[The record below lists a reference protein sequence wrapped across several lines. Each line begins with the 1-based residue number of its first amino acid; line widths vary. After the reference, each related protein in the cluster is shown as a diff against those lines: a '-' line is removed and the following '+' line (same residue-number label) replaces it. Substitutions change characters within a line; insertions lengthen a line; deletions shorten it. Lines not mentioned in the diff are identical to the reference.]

1 MIKKYTFENFQS
13 YLNKCDVDF
22 TVNKKA
28 AHSYYDYEV
37 EDGSKIAKV
46 MAVLGAN
53 GAGKSNLLKPLAF
66 LSWFIPDSFRSAE
79 SNDIPILSSFLS
91 KNNNTKIELEFVVP
105 KWSDSNTD
113 FEYKYSIELNEERVV
128 KESLKLKTS
137 KLYSNLISRAFNS
150 ETNKYE
156 IKNSKKI
163 GVDIQDSVLERA
175 PANCSIISYAL
186 SLLSED
192 ELFTHKT
199 NGFMLLVAKYFKS
212 NRSNIVAIGKR
223 NISENIDE
231 ATDFYI
237 ENPAFFE
244 KIKSLLK
251 KYDLGITDV
260 VLEKK
265 TMTDSRTGKEFERV
279 LPIFIHNSGSDS
291 FKVPIF
297 LESSGTQSAYCV
309 LATITETLN
318 SGGVAILD
326 EFDNDLH
333 PLLTME
339 IVELFKDSSI
349 NKDNSQLL
357 FNTHT
362 VDVLKSLRMQHC
374 YLVEKNNGISE
385 AYRADEV
392 DGLLARDNLYAKY
405 TSGALGA
412 VPEFD

>member
-1 MIKKYTFENFQS
+1 
-13 YLNKCDVDF
+13 
-22 TVNKKA
+22 
-28 AHSYYDYEV
+28 
-37 EDGSKIAKV
+37 
-46 MAVLGAN
+46 
-53 GAGKSNLLKPLAF
+53 
-66 LSWFIPDSFRSAE
+66 
-79 SNDIPILSSFLS
+79 
-91 KNNNTKIELEFVVP
+91 
-105 KWSDSNTD
+105 
-113 FEYKYSIELNEERVV
+113 
-128 KESLKLKTS
+128 
-137 KLYSNLISRAFNS
+137 
-150 ETNKYE
+150 
-156 IKNSKKI
+156 
-163 GVDIQDSVLERA
+163 
-175 PANCSIISYAL
+175 
-186 SLLSED
+186 
-192 ELFTHKT
+192 
-199 NGFMLLVAKYFKS
+199 MLLVAKYFKS